1 MPPII
6 PHAFTRPL
14 MPQSSFV
21 ATITVTFDRAN
32 ALPGLT
38 TAGRDGEWRPTRYS
52 LPLPSSYT
60 LQARKN
66 RTG

>member
-1 MPPII
+1 
-6 PHAFTRPL
+6 

-21 ATITVTFDRAN
+21 ATITATLNRAN
-32 ALPGLT
+32 ALPGLM
-38 TAGRDGEWRPTRYS
+38 TAGRDGEWQPTRYS

-60 LQARKN
+60 PQARKN